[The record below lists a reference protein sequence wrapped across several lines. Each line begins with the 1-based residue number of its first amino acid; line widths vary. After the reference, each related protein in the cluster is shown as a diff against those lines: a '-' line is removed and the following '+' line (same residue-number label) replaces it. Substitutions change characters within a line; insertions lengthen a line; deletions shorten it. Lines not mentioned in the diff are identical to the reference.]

1 MVKKKSKY
9 RHISINKKIYY
20 FYDIKWMDIL
30 GDSGHAN
37 TKEFDAMRPAI
48 KITYGFI
55 YKKDRKYLW
64 TFNTYDEKEDEFT
77 DRNVFPIGCI
87 KELKKIEV

>member
-1 MVKKKSKY
+1 M
-9 RHISINKKIYY
+9 
-20 FYDIKWMDIL
+20 

-64 TFNTYDEKEDEFT
+64 TFNTYDEKDDEFT
-77 DRNVFPIGCI
+77 DRNVFPMGCVLSI
-87 KELKKIEV
+87 EKIEI

>member
-1 MVKKKSKY
+1 MVKK
-9 RHISINKKIYY
+9 IG
-20 FYDIKWMDIL
+20 IL
-30 GDSGHAN
+30 GDIGSGKSYVAKLFGYPVFN
-37 TKEFDAMRPAI
+37 ADFEVAKL
-48 KITYGFI
+48 

-77 DRNVFPIGCI
+77 DRNVFPVGCI

>member
-9 RHISINKKIYY
+9 RHISLNKKRY
-20 FYDIKWMDIL
+20 FFYEIKWMDIL

-64 TFNTYDEKEDEFT
+64 TINTYDEKEDEFT

>member
-9 RHISINKKIYY
+9 RQISIAKKRYY
-20 FYDIKWMDIL
+20 YYKIKWQDIL

-64 TFNTYDEKEDEFT
+64 TFNTYDEKDDEFT
-77 DRNVFPIGCI
+77 DRNVFPMGCVLNI
-87 KELKKIEV
+87 EKIEI

>member
-9 RHISINKKIYY
+9 RHISINKKRYY
-20 FYDIKWMDIL
+20 FYEIKWMDIL

-77 DRNVFPIGCI
+77 DRNVFPIGCVLNM
-87 KELKKIEV
+87 EKIEV

>member
-9 RHISINKKIYY
+9 RHISINKKRYY
-20 FYDIKWMDIL
+20 FYEIKWMDIL

-55 YKKDRKYLW
+55 YKKDRNIYGLLILMMKRKMNLQIVMYFRL
-64 TFNTYDEKEDEFT
+64 
-77 DRNVFPIGCI
+77 VA
-87 KELKKIEV
+87 